1 MRLARCVKRFGPLV
15 TLVGGLGVGAALFV
29 ANNAVAPVSSA
40 PAPAP
45 PPPPVAAASPA
56 VSVSPAVSPSPSA
69 SAEPVEKI
77 TVTWAGSVEGGRA
90 SIAIAVR
97 NGIAIAY
104 ICDGSRVEAWYRGT
118 AADGRLTLA
127 GDDGR
132 ISGTFAK
139 GRAKGSASAGRESFD
154 FDVATVKKPSGL
166 YQASSVVR
174 NARVRGGWIVVDN
187 RQVGILTIDD
197 IPQPAPELSLS
208 PDGTASV
215 DLNGTRLDATP
226 LS

>member
-1 MRLARCVKRFGPLV
+1 VKRFGPLV

-29 ANNAVAPVSSA
+29 ANNAVAPVSST
-40 PAPAP
+40 PAP
-45 PPPPVAAASPA
+45 PPPAVAAPA
-56 VSVSPAVSPSPSA
+56 ASVSPAVSSPSPSPSVSV

-97 NGIAIAY
+97 DGIAIAY

-118 AADGRLTLA
+118 AADGRLTLT

-174 NARVRGGWIVVDN
+174 NARVRGGWIVVNN

-197 IPQPAPELSLS
+197 NPQPAPELSLS
-208 PDGTASV
+208 RDGAASV
-215 DLNGTRLDATP
+215 DLNGTRLDAT
-226 LS
+226 LA